1 MPEASQYLFS
11 HKELLETLIKKAGV
25 HEGKWM
31 ILTNFGFSAGN
42 FGPSQDQ
49 MAPGA
54 VVVIQQ
60 MGIQRA
66 TPDAPEAMIIDAA
79 LVNPPKS

>member
-1 MPEASQYLFS
+1 MPEVSQYLFN
-11 HKELLETLIKKAGV
+11 HKEVLEALIKRAGV

-31 ILTNFGFSAGN
+31 IVASFGFSAAN

-54 VVVIQQ
+54 VVVLQQ
-60 MGIQRA
+60 MGIQKA
-66 TPDAPEAMIIDAA
+66 VPDAPESMTIDAA